1 MEHNALNIII
11 IEDKQILPS
20 HCGLGEATKQ
30 HVIK

>member
-11 IEDKQILPS
+11 IQVKQILPS
-20 HCGLGEATKQ
+20 RCGFGETTKQ